1 MQMKPDLT
9 NIDPNGYNWVTS
21 HLDAIANTAKHNQWS
36 LDILLRK
43 MTEGDF
49 IFAYSQIPEDK
60 RMIMLDKLN
69 SIVKKNRDLEYEMTR
84 FHKMMWKK
92 MVLFQT
98 LIVDHADPNR
108 FLKKSYFRRIAD
120 HGGLDTDVKKLKE
133 RITEMDDCFPK
144 FEKLQQTFF
153 VEPALRKYYAPL
165 GYKYNEFVEVYKEI
179 KELLKWYQRLIQ
191 LGY

>member
-1 MQMKPDLT
+1 MKPDLT

-21 HLDAIANTAKHNQWS
+21 HLDAIAKTAKHNQWT
-36 LDILLRK
+36 LDTLLRK

-49 IFAYSQIPEDK
+49 IFAYPQIPEDK

-69 SIVKKNRDLEYEMTR
+69 SIVKKNRDLEYEMTK

-120 HGGLDTDVKKLKE
+120 HGGLDADVKKLKE
-133 RITEMDDCFPK
+133 RITKMDDCFPK
-144 FEKLQQTFF
+144 FEKLQQTLF
-153 VEPALRKYYAPL
+153 VEPELRKYYAPL
-165 GYKYNEFVEVYKEI
+165 GYKYNQFVEVYKEI

>member
-1 MQMKPDLT
+1 MKPDLT
-9 NIDPNGYNWVTS
+9 NIDPNGYNWVYT
-21 HLDAIANTAKHNQWS
+21 HLEAIALCAKKNQWT
-36 LDILLRK
+36 LDTLFRK

-49 IFAYSQIPEDK
+49 IFAYPQIPEDK
-60 RMIMLDKLN
+60 RIIMLEKLTN
-69 SIVKKNRDLEYEMTR
+69 IIKKNRDLENGMTS
-84 FHKMMWKK
+84 FSKMMWKK

-98 LIVDHADPNR
+98 LVIDNTDPNR
-108 FLKKSYFRRIAD
+108 FLKKSYFHSRMAN
-120 HGGLDTDVKKLKE
+120 HGGLDADVEKIKD
-133 RITEMDDCFPK
+133 RITAMEGCHLK

-165 GYKYNEFVEVYKEI
+165 GYKYNQFVEVYKEM